1 MIRET
6 TAKSSVS
13 TSSARPDTDEP
24 QQRQRRHQHR
34 ESEQPRRR
42 RPVPGPQPQPEMQ
55 PHAAMDPGNDHDDAL
70 KHAQMG
76 SQPPVGQLHHGI
88 VRIDAVKLG
97 DRPRTQDMLHQQERD
112 RQAEQ
117 QLHELPRRHPHHP
130 PVIQRPERMG
140 GMRQSGG
147 QDDDPAAG
155 KLPGQDPA
163 PLVHGL
169 KRGQPKR
176 MVQHVRQH
184 IGEQNHPRNRTQ
196 LQEAPASG
204 QTGHGN
210 SCWWSR
216 RRETSSRG
224 AETRLDQRWQH
235 LHQSITRQPNTVSPP
250 TSAFPGRS

>member
-1 MIRET
+1 MIRERQPILGFHQQR
-6 TAKSSVS
+6 TA
-13 TSSARPDTDEP
+13 RNDEP

-55 PHAAMDPGNDHDDAL
+55 PHAAMDPGHDHDDAL

-76 SQPPVGQLHHGI
+76 SQPPIGQLHHGI

-97 DRPRTQDMLHQQERD
+97 DRPRAQDMLHQQERD

-140 GMRQSGG
+140 GMRQGGG

-169 KRGQPKR
+169 KRGQSKR

-196 LQEAPASG
+196 LLEAPASG

-210 SCWWSR
+210 SCCGQGAVRLAHVGLKHALTRGGSIFFNQLRRQPR
-216 RRETSSRG
+216 RRY
-224 AETRLDQRWQH
+224 
-235 LHQSITRQPNTVSPP
+235 QP
-250 TSAFPGRS
+250 FRERS